1 MISDFFN
8 VLQKNTS
15 HLLLK
20 HFILLIVVFS
30 NLQTQQPTG
39 QTFNPDKFRD
49 KSSNLQI
56 FKLF

>member
-49 KSSNLQI
+49 KSSNLQT
-56 FKLF
+56 L